1 MRDLKQLPQ
10 LMVAPNGA
18 RLLKSD
24 HPEVPLTQA
33 EIVDCAKA
41 CFVAGADG
49 IHAHIRDD
57 AGRHLLDAETYRSLL
72 LDLKDAVPEMA
83 VQITTEAVGIYD
95 VDVQMDVALRSGA
108 TMVSAAVREICRAEP
123 QATASFYK
131 ECADQGIA
139 IQHIVYDTGDC
150 TLLESALSHRA
161 LTDPA
166 LQILFVLGR
175 HSPSSTADPAE
186 LAPFMHWL
194 IEREIN
200 PDWAA
205 CAFGATETECL
216 SQAAALGGKCRVGFE
231 NSRILSSGSV
241 AKNNAQKVA
250 DLKEVLASVS

>member
-1 MRDLKQLPQ
+1 M
-10 LMVAPNGA
+10 APNGA
-18 RLLKSD
+18 RLLKTD
-24 HPEVPLTQA
+24 HPEVPLTQV
-33 EIVDCAKA
+33 EIVACAKA
-41 CFVAGADG
+41 CLLAGADG

-57 AGRHLLDAETYRSLL
+57 AGRHLLDVEAYRELL

-108 TMVSAAVREICRAEP
+108 TMVSAAVREICRAGT
-123 QATASFYK
+123 QAAASFYNK
-131 ECADQGIA
+131 CAEQDIA
-139 IQHIVYDTGDC
+139 IQHILYDTADC
-150 TLLESALSHRA
+150 ALLQSALSHRA

-175 HSPSSTADPAE
+175 HSPTSTADPAE

-194 IEREIN
+194 TEREIN
-200 PDWAA
+200 PDWAV

-216 SQAAALGGKCRVGFE
+216 SKAAALGGKCRVGFE

-241 AKNNAQKVA
+241 AKDNAQKVA
-250 DLKEVLASVS
+250 DLKKSLL